1 LQPGGFCEELLTK
14 TKENIIESD
23 YCLGFL
29 WRNVVFVRESDIKLQ
44 LSGECAEVLVSLFQ
58 KRLKN
63 ISAANSQPAQGGAKI
78 IVKLLQFTSIL
89 HPSLISLFESLTN
102 NEKVWSDF
110 VNDLCG
116 ILQNNISNYSL
127 DGASNE
133 TAKNSLSEQLDK
145 LLV

>member
-1 LQPGGFCEELLTK
+1 LQPGGFCEELLK
-14 TKENIIESD
+14 KAKENIIESD

-44 LSGECAEVLVSLFQ
+44 LSGECADVLVSLFQ
-58 KRLKN
+58 KRLKS
-63 ISAANSQPAQGGAKI
+63 ISATNSQATQGVKL

-89 HPSLISLFESLTN
+89 HPSLISLFESLTTY

-116 ILQNNISNYSL
+116 IL
-127 DGASNE
+127 
-133 TAKNSLSEQLDK
+133 
-145 LLV
+145 